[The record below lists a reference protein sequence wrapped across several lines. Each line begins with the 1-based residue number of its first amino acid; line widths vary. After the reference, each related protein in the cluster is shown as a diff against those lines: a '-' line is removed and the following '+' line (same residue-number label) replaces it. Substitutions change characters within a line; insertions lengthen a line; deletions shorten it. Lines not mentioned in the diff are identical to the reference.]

1 MLVLYDLS
9 TAFDTVDPNIILV
22 RLENWVRLSG
32 MVHKWFRSYL
42 EGRGYYVRKG
52 EHKSKF

>member
-1 MLVLYDLS
+1 MLVPLNLS
-9 TAFDTVDPNIILV
+9 TVFDTVDTKVLLE

-42 EGRGYYVRKG
+42 ESRGYYMSIG
-52 EHKSKF
+52 DHKRP